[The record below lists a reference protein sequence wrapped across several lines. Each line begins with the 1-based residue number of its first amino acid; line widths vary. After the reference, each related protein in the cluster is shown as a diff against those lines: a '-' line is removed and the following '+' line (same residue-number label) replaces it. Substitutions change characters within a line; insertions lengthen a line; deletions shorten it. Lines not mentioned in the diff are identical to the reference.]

1 MSALKNKR
9 VEEAMRKIDR
19 HIKDTL
25 EDDSDGRASLFDGD
39 LWVIVQKD

>member
-1 MSALKNKR
+1 MAALNDYR
-9 VEEAMRKIDR
+9 VAESMRKIDR
-19 HIKDTL
+19 HINDTL

>member
-1 MSALKNKR
+1 MAAFNDRR
-9 VEEAMRKIDR
+9 VAGAMKKIDR
-19 HIKDTL
+19 HINDTL